1 MYGLKGRW
9 REWFTEGAGL
19 FLWTAAFFYTH
30 AGFIVLSLVPASF
43 RAVQMWR
50 ELNTPMWMEI
60 VVELSRV
67 VLLTLILARLEK
79 MPVRLLLRKA
89 FWNDFRTRCAAHLGR
104 NWPHVLI
111 AQFAGFLLFMYGLMN
126 ELIDVIVND
135 WTVDAVLA
143 IAGFGH
149 DKREAVSNAMVYFL
163 KNMSVISM
171 TMVYLVRM
179 IGFGNGRVNS

>member
-30 AGFIVLSLVPASF
+30 AGFVVLSLVPASF

-67 VLLTLILARLEK
+67 VLL
-79 MPVRLLLRKA
+79 
-89 FWNDFRTRCAAHLGR
+89 
-104 NWPHVLI
+104 
-111 AQFAGFLLFMYGLMN
+111 AQIAGFLLLVYGLMN
-126 ELIDVIVND
+126 GLIAVIVNEG
-135 WTVDAVLA
+135 TVRMAA
-143 IAGFGH
+143 EMAGFGH
-149 DKREAVSNAMVYFL
+149 DKREAASNAVVYFL
-163 KNMSVISM
+163 KNMSVIPM
-171 TMVYLVRM
+171 TMVYLARM
-179 IGFGNGRVNS
+179 IGFGDERVNA